1 MNIIGFFGQQWPFH
15 FVRNDFAIG
24 CKLEPFYRTFF
35 CSFYRKLDY
44 TIAFTESVSDSQY
57 PASVTIILCEWNQ
70 QVTNVVQ
77 EIFIQTL
84 NTLVGTPEAV
94 CLFATVLNVSVFQF
108 GNKKLSVEDKEK
120 RFSQWLAGFIDG
132 DGCFL
137 VSKRGYTSL
146 EITRSSKDEEMLHKI
161 KNKYGG
167 SVKARAGMKALR
179 YRQHNKEGMMKLCND
194 VNGSIRHPVRLRQF
208 GKVTR
213 KLSIQQKSPDNLS
226 YKHGWFAGMFDA
238 DGTVILKKNGQVT
251 ISVTQKY
258 KEIPLLFKETFNI
271 GYLYFDKSQNGYWS
285 WAVSSENDVM
295 QIIEY
300 FKHFPVQSSRRQK
313 QFLIPQIYRLKKQ
326 KAHKKH
332 VDLQSAKADVRYAIC
347 TGMPDAIR
355 VAETSVFDKSWAEM
369 LKKWNSFSN

>member
-24 CKLEPFYRTFF
+24 CKLEPFNRTFF
-35 CSFYRKLDY
+35 CSFERKLDY

-77 EIFIQTL
+77 EIYTIIL
-84 NTLVGTPEAV
+84 YALVGTPEAV
-94 CLFATVLNVSVFQF
+94 CLFATVLDVSVFQF
-108 GNKKLSVEDKEK
+108 GNKKLSIEEKAK
-120 RFSQWLAGFIDG
+120 RFSQWLAGLIDG
-132 DGCFL
+132 NGCFL
-137 VSKRGYTSL
+137 VNKRGYTSL
-146 EITRSSKDEEMLHKI
+146 EITRSSRDQEMLHKI

-238 DGTVILKKNGQVT
+238 DGTVTLKENGQVT

-258 KEIPLLFKETFNI
+258 KEIPLFFKETFNI
-271 GYLYFDKSQNGYWS
+271 GYLYFDKSQNFYWS

-300 FKHFPVQSSRRQK
+300 FKRFPVQSSCRQK
-313 QFLIPQIYRLKKQ
+313 QFLIPHIYRLKKQ
-326 KAHKKH
+326 KAHEKY
-332 VDLQSAKADVRYAIC
+332 VDLQPAKADVRKADC
-347 TGMPDAIR
+347 FARRKPDHC
-355 VAETSVFDKSWAEM
+355 F
-369 LKKWNSFSN
+369 